1 MEVESG
7 RPIAKA
13 GIHAGDVVLSIGS
26 RKIAS
31 EDDLREAIFKIGPG
45 KTDYSY
51 RRGAIPIGLPSIAR
65 LAKRSDRCSPDL
77 NIPMKSSKQRRKEI
91 LQKRR
96 TRPASALRDH
106 TRVIEATPHN
116 WVRVNAELL
125 APNNSYGAPDFVQRG
140 YYVNRPVSMRG
151 LRQRRG
157 VDGNS
162 AEVVV

>member
-1 MEVESG
+1 
-7 RPIAKA
+7 
-13 GIHAGDVVLSIGS
+13 
-26 RKIAS
+26 
-31 EDDLREAIFKIGPG
+31 
-45 KTDYSY
+45 
-51 RRGAIPIGLPSIAR
+51 
-65 LAKRSDRCSPDL
+65 
-77 NIPMKSSKQRRKEI
+77 MKSSKQRRKEI

-96 TRPASALRDH
+96 TRPASALRDD
-106 TRVIEATPHN
+106 TRAIDPTPHN
-116 WVRVNAELL
+116 LVSVNAELL